1 VILSGAGGVMSRFC
15 MVGGGIPFGRSRS
28 IDQVLKTDG
37 FGTVSKRESEVRAFA
52 IHKKQA
58 RLRLDIC

>member
-1 VILSGAGGVMSRFC
+1 MSRFC

-37 FGTVSKRESEVRAFA
+37 FGTVSKRESEVRALA

-58 RLRLDIC
+58 GLRLDIC